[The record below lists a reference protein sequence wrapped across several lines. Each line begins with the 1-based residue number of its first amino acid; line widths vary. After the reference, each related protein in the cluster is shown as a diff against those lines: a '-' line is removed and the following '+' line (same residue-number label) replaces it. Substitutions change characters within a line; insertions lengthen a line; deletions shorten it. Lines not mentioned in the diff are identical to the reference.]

1 MVFIAQ
7 GEKTECL
14 DHLGAGAVRSQHL
27 RHAPHRAGLRL
38 ESDLYKIALLQRLGE
53 SQNPAGDGDGLKSG
67 LGSPAILKHDYRRHR
82 SPQLSTRS
90 ATLGIHLWE
99 VSHKHLTLSH
109 RQHPGGDY

>member
-53 SQNPAGDGDGLKSG
+53 SQKPAGDRNGLKSG
-67 LGSPAILKHDYRRHR
+67 LGSPAIRKHDYGRNR
-82 SPQLSTRS
+82 SPQLRPGKATRR
-90 ATLGIHLWE
+90 IY
-99 VSHKHLTLSH
+99 LSE
-109 RQHPGGDY
+109 R